1 VQRFADIMASL
12 LGLVVLSPLFLV
24 VAIAVK
30 ISSPGPVFFRQER
43 TGRHGRNFRI
53 FKFRT
58 MVVDAAGRGSCIT
71 VKGDARV
78 TRIGHVLRK
87 FKLDELP
94 QLLNVLRG
102 EMSLVGPR
110 PEMPQYVAHF
120 PEEFAT
126 VLKRRPGITHR
137 ASLIF
142 RDEEELLVRAAD
154 LENYYLQ
161 TVLPRKLTLYLQD
174 QDCEDFGTYLRTIVD
189 TVFCV
194 ARVTDLP
201 STAEQVLQTV
211 NIQVGQE
218 SAETMGAHEMGEMG
232 TESTKPMPQRPQPA
246 GAKHDLKSAKARAV

>member
-12 LGLVVLSPLFLV
+12 FGLVVLSPLFLA

-43 TGRHGRNFRI
+43 AGRHGRNFRI

-87 FKLDELP
+87 FKIDELP
-94 QLLNVLRG
+94 QLVNVLRG

-120 PEEFAT
+120 PAEFAT
-126 VLKRRPGITHR
+126 VLERRPGITHR

-154 LENYYLQ
+154 PENYYLQ

-174 QDCEDFGTYLRTIVD
+174 QDYEDFGTYFRTVVD
-189 TVFCV
+189 TIFCV
-194 ARVTDLP
+194 ARVTELP
-201 STAEQVLQTV
+201 SAAEQVLQAV
-211 NIQVGQE
+211 DNQAEQQ
-218 SAETMGAHEMGEMG
+218 SAEAMGARKMGETG
-232 TESTKPMPQRPQPA
+232 TDSTQPDRRRPQPA
-246 GAKHDLKSAKARAV
+246 GATRDLKSAKARAI

>member
-1 VQRFADIMASL
+1 MQRFADIMASL

-58 MVVDAAGRGSCIT
+58 MVVDAAGRGGCIT

-87 FKLDELP
+87 FKIDELP

-110 PEMPQYVAHF
+110 PEMPQYVAYF
-120 PEEFAT
+120 PAEFAT
-126 VLKRRPGITHR
+126 VLERRPGITHR

-142 RDEEELLVRAAD
+142 RDEEDLLVRAAD
-154 LENYYLQ
+154 PENYYLQ
-161 TVLPRKLTLYLQD
+161 TVLPRKLALYLQD
-174 QDCEDFGTYLRTIVD
+174 RNYENFGTYLRTIVD
-189 TVFCV
+189 TIFCV

-201 STAEQVLQTV
+201 PAAEQVLQAVDSQT
-211 NIQVGQE
+211 GQR
-218 SAETMGAHEMGEMG
+218 SAEMMGARKMGESG
-232 TESTKPMPQRPQPA
+232 TESTKSMPRRPQPA
-246 GAKHDLKSAKARAV
+246 GTTRELKSAKARAV